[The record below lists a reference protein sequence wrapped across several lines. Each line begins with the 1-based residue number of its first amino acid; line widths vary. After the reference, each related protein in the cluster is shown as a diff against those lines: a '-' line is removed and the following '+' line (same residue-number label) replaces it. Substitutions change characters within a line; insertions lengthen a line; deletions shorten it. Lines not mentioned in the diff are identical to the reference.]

1 MYTCFLRKHEIAQKW
16 ILKIMFGKSFRFS
29 TDLFLGENEF
39 FDLSQ
44 LHFQSLCSYH
54 FKVRND
60 LVNIEHEHKTRFSQ
74 QCFMVPKMNKTIDQR
89 MLIFLGPRVINIL
102 PESTKNITRYT
113 KFKNSIK
120 KYQNKML

>member
-1 MYTCFLRKHEIAQKW
+1 
-16 ILKIMFGKSFRFS
+16 
-29 TDLFLGENEF
+29 
-39 FDLSQ
+39 
-44 LHFQSLCSYH
+44 
-54 FKVRND
+54 
-60 LVNIEHEHKTRFSQ
+60 
-74 QCFMVPKMNKTIDQR
+74 MVPKMNKTIDQR